1 MRRIVGMVL
10 LAGLWLSL
18 FAQVDKVQRDIQKR
32 FGVPPPKLLFS
43 INHRISVG
51 EWGLSTPK
59 LFLISQDNN
68 YFYISI
74 TPLFYDTSCYDRNG
88 RLISRFQP
96 LSDEEMYK
104 ETLSKDQSE
113 FQESQFTF
121 VRLFDDN
128 KIVFLI
134 YQYKR
139 TGKKSEGNEYDGF
152 LYEEEDSYKFL
163 VFTPYGKIDEKST
176 TKLNHMIEKL
186 NNDIQSNKKLEEFLG
201 RLIGK
206 PNAMIINNKND
217 SIDFIANN
225 GNILRITHDGN
236 YTIISAPSIVEEH
249 LGFMTIDPQG
259 NIRLMS
265 IHDKEEK
272 REEIT
277 IKTLKRDKGYKDIDE
292 IKIKI
297 DETITRHIGKKASP
311 RQFTVDARGHIFLI
325 FSIDESQQK
334 NEWQVEYYPNEENIV
349 AKYPGY
355 IIYEFDP
362 AGKPIGPRALLQTIY
377 DLVAKIALDDELLL
391 DPPTRFTLDNQG
403 NLYYLH
409 FRPDST
415 QVWMVPSSRTAK

>member
-18 FAQVDKVQRDIQKR
+18 FAQIDKVQRDIQKR

-43 INHRISVG
+43 IDHRLGSG
-51 EWGLSTPK
+51 EWGLSTAK

-68 YFYISI
+68 YFYISFFRDI
-74 TPLFYDTSCYDRNG
+74 SCYDRNG

-96 LSDEEMYK
+96 LSDEERYK
-104 ETLSKDQSE
+104 EMLSKDQSE
-113 FQESQFTF
+113 FQESRFTY
-121 VRLFDDN
+121 VRLLDDN

-139 TGKKSEGNEYDGF
+139 TGKKSEGEKLFGYEYYGF
-152 LYEEEDSYKFL
+152 LYKEEVSYKFL
-163 VFTPYGKIDEKST
+163 VFTPYGKIDERST
-176 TKLNHMIEKL
+176 TKLNHMLEKL
-186 NNDIQSNKKLEEFLG
+186 NNDIQSNKKLKE
-201 RLIGK
+201 LIAI
-206 PNAMIINNKND
+206 PSAMIIDNKND
-217 SIDFIANN
+217 SIDFIDHD

-249 LGFMTIDPQG
+249 RGFMTIDPQG

-334 NEWQVEYYPNEENIV
+334 KRV
-349 AKYPGY
+349 A
-355 IIYEFDP
+355 
-362 AGKPIGPRALLQTIY
+362 
-377 DLVAKIALDDELLL
+377 
-391 DPPTRFTLDNQG
+391 
-403 NLYYLH
+403 
-409 FRPDST
+409 
-415 QVWMVPSSRTAK
+415 SRILS